1 MLSCNDCPAKPKC
14 TKLCKKME
22 KIVNGKSPRK
32 ESLATPSMLSHF
44 PQSDYN
50 DVLHELMINAEAR
63 DIERLE
69 AIREVED
76 MRRRVIMAAILVGV
90 PQLFLSQFCNISQP
104 LISQIYRG
112 NR

>member
-22 KIVNGKSPRK
+22 KYVNGKTARK
-32 ESLATPSMLSHF
+32 ETLATPEMLSHV

-50 DVLHELMINAEAR
+50 DALYELMQDVETR

-69 AIREVED
+69 AIRETED
-76 MRRRVIMAAILVGV
+76 MRRRVIMASILVGV
-90 PQLFLSQFCNISQP
+90 PQQFLAQFCNISQA
-104 LISQIYRG
+104 LISQIYHG